1 MRHRGAPKAPV
12 AGQNDRRRRRP
23 PPPPPPPPP
32 PTPPT
37 PPPKHTLAHGSNT
50 LCVRCRGS
58 AGRPGRLPQPYPH
71 AWSPSSPSRQASL
84 SCRSRGRVGLE
95 PHPPHTA
102 ATPTAA
108 KAGLHSPRHDHLA
121 GQSRV
126 KTPPPRSLPRSE
138 VAVGMSYSLLL
149 PPSEPTFSQTGS
161 LGNVGGNRIPAMAH
175 ANRTTFGQA
184 PECTTCR
191 VMYRDLT
198 TPCGPCQAA
207 ALCAGADNLK
217 RRARWAR

>member
-1 MRHRGAPKAPV
+1 MPSSLARWSRIPARWSRLARTTQLACGSLHTHTTATFWPDNLALNANPWKLSRMHG
-12 AGQNDRRRRRP
+12 
-23 PPPPPPPPP
+23 
-32 PTPPT
+32 TPFRDADFSV
-37 PPPKHTLAHGSNT
+37 KSGCWRYSLSY
-50 LCVRCRGS
+50 CCW
-58 AGRPGRLPQPYPH
+58 LPQPSPH
-71 AWSPSSPSRQASL
+71 ACSPSSPSRQASL

-102 ATPTAA
+102 TTPTTA

-126 KTPPPRSLPRSE
+126 KTPPPRPLPRRE
-138 VAVGMSYSLLL
+138 VAVGMSYSLLW

-184 PECTTCR
+184 PECTTC
-191 VMYRDLT
+191 L
-198 TPCGPCQAA
+198 
-207 ALCAGADNLK
+207 L
-217 RRARWAR
+217 RWD

>member
-1 MRHRGAPKAPV
+1 MPGVNWSSAKFESAWRGTLSVLV
-12 AGQNDRRRRRP
+12 ARGRAQVGVRSAKTDWAFRTWTMTTIFSP
-23 PPPPPPPPP
+23 P
-32 PTPPT
+32 

-50 LCVRCRGS
+50 LCVSCRGL
-58 AGRPGRLPQPYPH
+58 AGWPGRLPQPYPH
-71 AWSPSSPSRQASL
+71 ACSPSSPSRQASL
-84 SCRSRGRVGLE
+84 GCRSRGRVGLE

-108 KAGLHSPRHDHLA
+108 KAGLHSPRYDPLA

-126 KTPPPRSLPRSE
+126 KTPPPRPLPHRE
-138 VAVGMSYSLLL
+138 VAVGMSYSLLW

-184 PECTTCR
+184 PECTT
-191 VMYRDLT
+191 
-198 TPCGPCQAA
+198 
-207 ALCAGADNLK
+207 
-217 RRARWAR
+217 